1 MVKKTHSFF
10 IALSVI
16 FFFIAVI
23 TVAWRV
29 YMGAI

>member
-1 MVKKTHSFF
+1 MVKKTHRLF
-10 IALSVI
+10 ITLSVI

-29 YMGAI
+29 YTGAV

>member
-1 MVKKTHSFF
+1 MVKKTHRLF
-10 IALSVI
+10 ITLSVI

-29 YMGAI
+29 HVGAV